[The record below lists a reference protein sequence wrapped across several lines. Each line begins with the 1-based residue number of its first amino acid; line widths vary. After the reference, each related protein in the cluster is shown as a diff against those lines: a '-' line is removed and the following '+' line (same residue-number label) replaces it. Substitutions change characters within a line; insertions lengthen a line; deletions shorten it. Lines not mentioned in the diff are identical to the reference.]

1 MKIIKLI
8 NYNKAKIPLNMC
20 ALHNPI
26 IQKY

>member
-8 NYNKAKIPLNMC
+8 NYNKVKGPLNMC
-20 ALHNPI
+20 ALDNPI